1 MEPSAMFA
9 VLRTFDSSVH
19 SLLKSPPPP
28 GSIKFMR
35 RSVRVVVNACDLAA
49 SGVSLYFLQSAFHW
63 SNGASSTWLTLH
75 PQAPGQTSTPEISS
89 AWNTPE
95 QRRLRTP
102 LSMAAILGCAHHKAL
117 HCATAALLP
126 AVMRYSSTT
135 AASTG
140 ATAIAN
146 EGTLRGSGKKES
158 SKAGKG
164 GPAVVKTTTP
174 GQAAG
179 KARGGSP
186 GSSSSSSDLQ
196 EQGLLAEPWEH
207 RPSRFTSFAQQVLY
221 REMLLKLGRPQQWNH
236 VPRIARVILTI
247 SAQHDLRMAQLEVDK
262 KELFLGQLALE
273 HLAGGAQVVFDP
285 HRKGRDKARAEAVS
299 CCLEGQQGLDFLEKL
314 VNVVL
319 PNQMGFEGL
328 APAQLLG
335 SDEAVEWPMAKPP
348 ARLAAH
354 ITRARRAKEQ
364 TKFAVDIR
372 VDNMLLF
379 PDFAS
384 NFELFEPLRSM
395 QVRIIV
401 VNAENAHAASSCVAA
416 FGLPLLPSASA

>member
-1 MEPSAMFA
+1 QGHGTGIGADAQVTSQPQVNITGEHQVNITGGVNTNSADTHKAGPSPDVYAWSSYPDAPGVACLELSETLQWSQQERRVITQRVGEPANRGRPPETALGHTVTQPAHHRAARGQSAA
-9 VLRTFDSSVH
+9 VQWQHTHTHAAGLSCWTSWVPVLQRSSSRSKGWLRRWQQQGGVADPARKPKTPHPSTATCR
-19 SLLKSPPPP
+19 PPPP

-35 RSVRVVVNACDLAA
+35 RSVR
-49 SGVSLYFLQSAFHW
+49 
-63 SNGASSTWLTLH
+63 
-75 PQAPGQTSTPEISS
+75 APGQTSTPEISS

-95 QRRLRTP
+95 QRRLRAP

-207 RPSRFTSFAQQVLY
+207 RPS
-221 REMLLKLGRPQQWNH
+221 
-236 VPRIARVILTI
+236 
-247 SAQHDLRMAQLEVDK
+247 
-262 KELFLGQLALE
+262 
-273 HLAGGAQVVFDP
+273 
-285 HRKGRDKARAEAVS
+285 
-299 CCLEGQQGLDFLEKL
+299 
-314 VNVVL
+314 
-319 PNQMGFEGL
+319 
-328 APAQLLG
+328 
-335 SDEAVEWPMAKPP
+335 
-348 ARLAAH
+348 
-354 ITRARRAKEQ
+354 
-364 TKFAVDIR
+364 
-372 VDNMLLF
+372 
-379 PDFAS
+379 
-384 NFELFEPLRSM
+384 
-395 QVRIIV
+395 
-401 VNAENAHAASSCVAA
+401 
-416 FGLPLLPSASA
+416 